1 MMAMTRTGWR
11 HGNES
16 PASRLRDA
24 LVARLHP
31 SDGERGAAL
40 LSAMIF
46 MIIMAGLSVV
56 VLSTVL
62 SQTVPSVAAQRN
74 TKTVYAAQAGMQ
86 ASFAMLRSAAA
97 TPDSDGNVYGS
108 LSKLKCSVT
117 GQVDAQANGLN
128 YSATIKYYASNPST
142 NPVPPEIPCSAL
154 GVSSQ
159 PRYALITSSGTV
171 AAGAGSGTAVTGDR
185 AISAVY
191 AFKITNVNI
200 PGGRIFDQN
209 NAVCL
214 EAVPLSSGSIGV
226 GSFIRFV
233 AAASCTSSATNDAKQ
248 LWVYATDYEIK
259 LASTIGT
266 ATPLCITGPVNYG
279 DSTQDATLQKCRT
292 DSTRWNQLW
301 SWTGDYTW
309 QGQNPSISSGTS
321 GYYIGGPIAAGNRLK
336 VRTDHNNGTFNPASA
351 VGAGAAS
358 VNTIQIVN
366 YLQFGRCLDVTSED
380 INSSFMIAYP
390 CKQDPSGTGTPAG
403 TGKLAW
409 NHKWYY
415 NEPTAPATSLTQSI
429 YVYDG
434 SGTKKCLTTSTA
446 SSGPLYPTFSS
457 CSGSN
462 SLQKWT
468 RIVIPTDYLN
478 SYWFKDSL
486 GRCLSVGNSND
497 LYNGWSKIVVTA
509 CDGSLAQKWNAPAE
523 VTKATVGGYKEVYNQ

>member
-1 MMAMTRTGWR
+1 MAITRTGR
-11 HGNES
+11 RRGNES
-16 PASRLRDA
+16 SASRLRDA
-24 LVARLHP
+24 LLVRLRP

-56 VLSTVL
+56 LLSTVL

-74 TKTVYAAQAGMQ
+74 TRTVYAAQAGMQ

-97 TPDSDGNVYGS
+97 APDSDGKVYGS
-108 LSKLKCSVT
+108 LGQLKCSVT

-128 YSATIKYYASNPST
+128 YSATIKYYASDPSA

-159 PRYALITSSGTV
+159 PKYALITSKGTA

-200 PGGRIFDQN
+200 PGGRIFDQS

-214 EAVPLSSGSIGV
+214 EAVPLSSGSIGA
-226 GSFIRFV
+226 GSFIKFV
-233 AAASCTSSATNDAKQ
+233 AAASCTSSAANDAKQ

-259 LASTIGT
+259 LASTIAT

-279 DSTQDATLQKCRT
+279 DSTQDATLQTCKT
-292 DSTRWNQLW
+292 DATRWNQLW
-301 SWTGDYTW
+301 SWTGAYTW
-309 QGQNPSISSGTS
+309 QGQNKNISSGY
-321 GYYIGGPIAAGNRLK
+321 GNYYIAGPIAAGNRLQIRK
-336 VRTDHNNGTFNPASA
+336 DNANGTFNPAST

-358 VNTIQIVN
+358 IKTIQIVN
-366 YLQFGRCLDVTSED
+366 YLQFGRCLDVTNED
-380 INSSFMIAYP
+380 ITSSFMIAYP
-390 CKQDPSGTGTPAG
+390 CKQDPSGTGTPPG
-403 TGKLAW
+403 TGMLAW

-415 NEPTAPATSLTQSI
+415 TEPIAPATSLTQSI
-429 YVYDG
+429 YVYDS
-434 SGTKKCLTTSTA
+434 SGTKKCLATPAANT
-446 SSGPLYPTFSS
+446 GLIYPTFQSCTSS
-457 CSGSN
+457 G
-462 SLQKWT
+462 LQKWT
-468 RIVIPTDYLN
+468 RIVIPSDYLN

-509 CDGSLAQKWNAPAE
+509 CDGSLAQKWNAPSE
-523 VTKATVGGYKEVYNQ
+523 VTNSTVGGYKEVYGP